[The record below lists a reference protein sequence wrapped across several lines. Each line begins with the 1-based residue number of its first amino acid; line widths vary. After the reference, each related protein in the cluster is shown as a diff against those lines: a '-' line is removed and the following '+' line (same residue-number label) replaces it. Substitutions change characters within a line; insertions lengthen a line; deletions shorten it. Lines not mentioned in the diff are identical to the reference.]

1 MFRYQIIEN
10 TSLLRYNTGI
20 MIANSSLSYNFR
32 TVFITV
38 CLFRRINFFRIVRM
52 LYEKVICTNWYI
64 YHTSSWPNFRSNM
77 AKGPTGPWKP
87 PPLDTPPPPPP
98 LWDVSQSCFCIIASE
113 ILFAFKKSRMEIISS
128 EFLRPSES
136 LSGST
141 VTLCA
146 LVEPLDLE
154 CRWRWPGVIAFLR
167 PVDFFG
173 RRLHRQF
180 IFWISQFKNCLITMD
195 VTLNR
200 LYIQQHPI
208 TMKIKFP
215 IRYNCT

>member
-1 MFRYQIIEN
+1 MP
-10 TSLLRYNTGI
+10 
-20 MIANSSLSYNFR
+20 IAVFLTTFGQFLSQYAFFDESIFSGLSECYMK
-32 TVFITV
+32 T
-38 CLFRRINFFRIVRM
+38 LFARID
-52 LYEKVICTNWYI
+52 I
-64 YHTSSWPNFRSNM
+64 YHTSSWPNFRSKM